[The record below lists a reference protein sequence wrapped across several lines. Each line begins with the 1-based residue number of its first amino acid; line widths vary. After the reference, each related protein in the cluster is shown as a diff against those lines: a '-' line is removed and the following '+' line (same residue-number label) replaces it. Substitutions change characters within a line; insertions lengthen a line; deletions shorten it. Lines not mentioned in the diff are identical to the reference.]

1 MESFLSGIRVVSLST
16 GIAGPNAARGLA
28 LFGAEVFK
36 VESRAGGLDAFRS
49 YGDNPE
55 ASPRFIEVNLN
66 TRSLTLNLKDP
77 QGIALFKELVAKSDV
92 VMDNFRPQVLPRL
105 GLAPDDLLAINPR
118 VIVVRMPGLGSKGPL
133 SAYGTWGPTLTAYS
147 GLTYLWNHPG
157 QERPIGSQGVY
168 PDYLTG
174 AVVPA
179 IVVAAL
185 LRRRRTGIGAAIDV
199 AQMDLAA
206 YTLGTTFLDANVNGR
221 DPQPIG
227 NTSPHMEPHNSFPC
241 LGDDRWCVIAVEND
255 AQWVALCA
263 VIGEEGLAADER
275 FATLTARKANRDKL
289 FAIIAAWTR
298 QHEAASVMEQMQLA
312 GVPAGV
318 VQGGNDLAVD
328 EQLEARG
335 FVEIVEHP
343 ILGKMPM
350 AGMPMHFS
358 AGHHEALKS
367 PPPLGTDNE
376 YVITEILGHSAED
389 LKRWEEEEVV
399 Y

>member
-1 MESFLSGIRVVSLST
+1 MASFLSGIRVVSLST

-77 QGIALFKELVAKSDV
+77 QGIALFKELVTKSDV

-105 GLAPDDLLAINPR
+105 GLGPDDLLAVNPG
-118 VIVVRMPGLGSKGPL
+118 VIVVRMPGLGSEGPL
-133 SAYGTWGPTLTAYS
+133 SSYGTWGPTLTAYS
-147 GLTYLWNHPG
+147 GLTYLWNHPD
-157 QERPIGSQGVY
+157 QDRPTGSQGVY

-179 IVVAAL
+179 IVVGAL
-185 LRRRRTGIGAAIDV
+185 LQRRRTGKGAAIDV

-206 YTLGTTFLDANVNGR
+206 YTLGTTFLDASVNGR
-221 DPQPIG
+221 DPQPVG
-227 NTSPHMEPHNSFPC
+227 NTSPHMEPHNCFPC
-241 LGDDRWCVIAVEND
+241 LGEDRWCVIAVESD
-255 AQWVALCA
+255 EQWSSLCA
-263 VIGEEGLAADER
+263 VIGNAALASDRR
-275 FATLTARKANRDKL
+275 FATLTARKTNREEL
-289 FAIIAAWTR
+289 FALIADWTR
-298 QHEAASVMEQMQLA
+298 PREAASVMELLQTA

-318 VQGGNDLAVD
+318 VQGGNDLATD
-328 EQLEARG
+328 EQLKARG
-335 FVEIVEHP
+335 FIEIVDHP

-350 AGMPMHFS
+350 AGLPMHFS
-358 AGHHEALKS
+358 GGRHESLKS
-367 PPPLGTDNE
+367 PPPLGSDNE
-376 YVITEILGHSAED
+376 YVITEILGHSTED
-389 LKRWEEEEVV
+389 LKGWEEEQVV

>member
-1 MESFLSGIRVVSLST
+1 VTSFLSGVRVISLST

-77 QGIALFKELVAKSDV
+77 QGVALFKELVAKSDV

-105 GLAPDDLLAINPR
+105 GLGPDDLLKANPR
-118 VIVVRMPGLGSKGPL
+118 VIVVRMPGLGSDGPL

-147 GLTYLWNHPG
+147 GLTYLWNHPN
-157 QERPIGSQGVY
+157 QDRPIGSQGVY

-185 LRRRRTGIGAAIDV
+185 LQRRRTGKGTAIDV

-206 YTLGTTFLDANVNGR
+206 YTLGTIFLDASVNGR
-221 DPQPIG
+221 DPTPVG
-227 NTSPHMEPHNSFPC
+227 NLSPHMEPHNCFPC
-241 LGDDRWCVIAVEND
+241 LGDDRWCVIAVQND
-255 AQWVALCA
+255 AQWVQLCSA
-263 VIGEEGLAADER
+263 IGQPELASDER
-275 FATLTARKANRDKL
+275 YSTLVARRTNRQEL
-289 FAIIAAWTR
+289 FDLLSAWTR
-298 QHEAASVMEQMQLA
+298 QREAATVMELLQSA

-318 VQGGNDLAVD
+318 VQGGNDLATD
-328 EQLEARG
+328 AQLKARG
-335 FVEIVEHP
+335 FIEFVDHP

-350 AGMPMHFS
+350 AGLPMHFS
-358 AGHHEALKS
+358 GGRHEQLKS
-367 PPPLGTDNE
+367 PPPLGSDNE
-376 YVITEILGHSAED
+376 YVITEILGHSADD
-389 LKRWEEEEVV
+389 LKRWQEEEVV